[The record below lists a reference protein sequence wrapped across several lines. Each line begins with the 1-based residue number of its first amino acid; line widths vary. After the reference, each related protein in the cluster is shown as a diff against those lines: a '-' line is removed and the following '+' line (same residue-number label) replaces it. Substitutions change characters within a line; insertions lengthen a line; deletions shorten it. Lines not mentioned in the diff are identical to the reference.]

1 MKKRYLILIALIIV
15 VVLVSFVPEFYKI
28 NKDLFPFIERDDT
41 YPTARETLNV
51 NSYADIIRLDDY
63 IYIRNKDWKLFTPT
77 DPKDY
82 HDEKEIGEIKKTTTN
97 DLWFRNLYA
106 TKLEEGTT
114 VYSGDRDYRKGDAP
128 FHITIEEDGEVVF
141 YEKLKKDEDKE
152 EGDPDE
158 NDEEIQDYANKKL
171 HKMDD
176 GLKVTNANIINEH
189 INIDVTSDYDE
200 DLADGADMKTIKH
213 TAIVNGIGIGNMIGQ
228 LFYMSDEY
236 EWETL
241 SINIDE
247 LGKIDINRQLYVG
260 MDDKIEDANGFYTE
274 FALEEELARKMSWKL
289 DITESDVNTYIYYLS
304 EE

>member
-1 MKKRYLILIALIIV
+1 
-15 VVLVSFVPEFYKI
+15 
-28 NKDLFPFIERDDT
+28 
-41 YPTARETLNV
+41 
-51 NSYADIIRLDDY
+51 
-63 IYIRNKDWKLFTPT
+63 IRNKDWKLFTPT

-128 FHITIEEDGEVVF
+128 FHITIEEDGEVMCYEKETKVREIKTGYYGNRNERKGDAPFHIRIEEDGEVVF

-236 EWETL
+236 EWVTL

-274 FALEEELARKMSWKL
+274 FALEEELA
-289 DITESDVNTYIYYLS
+289 
-304 EE
+304 